1 MAYDVS
7 QIYSIVNSAASDA
20 LGKNAGVTKL
30 ATHDFV
36 SLGKQL
42 SSMELLDGWFGALAK
57 RISKTIY
64 FSRTYDTKRR
74 SVMRDEQEW
83 GAFIQKV
90 YYKLPTASVN
100 DSWVDKP
107 VPAGETGEGT
117 YQQASPF
124 DINTSVEVKALI
136 FGGKG
141 TWSVEVVRPLIQIKQ
156 AFLSE
161 SAMFAFIDGIYVTID
176 NAFKLEEER
185 LEALAVNTGMAL
197 SLSRGKAVNVLN
209 LYNMAHDN
217 AVITAE
223 EALSNAEFHRIM
235 AMELGTTI
243 ENMKVLNTSFSPF
256 GWETFTPEDRLVV
269 EVLGKYAKAADVFL
283 QADTFH
289 NELTKLPNYEKIPF
303 WQSSGK
309 NNFAF
314 ADISKIN
321 IEHDDLQEEDVYAS
335 DTVAQ
340 SGILA
345 YVHDIE
351 AVACAFYDKRTWEM
365 VNPRAEVLNH
375 GDKAEKG
382 YAVDGNANGIVFYV
396 EDAGAITVSGD
407 NAAVLKY
414 NHAYAGQTNHI
425 TTSKTPTATGITFTS
440 DGAGGYTFV
449 MPSNAA
455 IAITC
460 S

>member
-1 MAYDVS
+1 MAYDVT
-7 QIYSIVNSAASDA
+7 QIYNIANSAANDA

-42 SSMELLDGWFGALAK
+42 SELGLVDGWFGALSK
-57 RISKTIY
+57 RISKTVY
-64 FSRTYDTKRR
+64 FARTYEGKRR
-74 SVMRDEQEW
+74 SVLRDEQEW

-90 YYKLPTASVN
+90 YYKMPSASQN
-100 DSWVDKP
+100 DTWYQKP
-107 VPAGETGEGT
+107 SDVSP
-117 YQQASPF
+117 YPYNQASPYGVT
-124 DINTSVEVKALI
+124 TSVEVKALI

-141 TWSVEVVRPLIQIKQ
+141 TWTVEIVRPLIQIKN

-161 SAMFAFIDGIYVTID
+161 SAMFAFIDGIYVTIE

-197 SLSRGKAVNVLN
+197 SISRGKAINVLN
-209 LYNMAHDN
+209 LYNMDHDN
-217 AVITAE
+217 AVITAS
-223 EALSNAEFHRIM
+223 EALKNAEFHRRM
-235 AMELGTTI
+235 AMEIGLTI
-243 ENMKVLNTSFSPF
+243 DNMKMLNTSFSPF
-256 GWETFTPEDRLVV
+256 GWETFTPEEKLVV
-269 EVLGKYAKAADVFL
+269 EVLGMYAKAADVYL
-283 QADTFH
+283 QADTYH
-289 NELTKLPNYEKIPF
+289 NTLIQLPNYERVAF
-303 WQSSGK
+303 WQSSGN

-314 ADISKIN
+314 EDISKIN

-335 DTVAQ
+335 DTVTQ
-340 SGILA
+340 GGILA
-345 YVHDIE
+345 YVHDLE

-382 YAVDGNANGIVFYV
+382 YAVDGNANGVVFFV
-396 EDAGAITVSGD
+396 EDTNPITVSGD

-414 NHAYAGQTNHI
+414 THAYAGQTNHI